1 MPKQKQ
7 NQYLVSVSFST
18 TAFGSV
24 ADMKQFLDHSE
35 VETFLI
41 IRGFSNDVATYIAK
55 EMGMTD
61 TRDLS
66 YMSVEDVENIL
77 PDLTEEDK
85 KHLSDIITWAQE
97 HKRMIAYNCA

>member
-7 NQYLVSVSFST
+7 NPYLVSVSFST
-18 TAFGSV
+18 AAFGSV
-24 ADMKQFLDHSE
+24 ADLKQFYEESDLL
-35 VETFLI
+35 TFLI
-41 IRGFSNDVATYIAK
+41 VRGFSIDVALHIVK
-55 EMGMTD
+55 ELKMEH

-66 YMSVEDVENIL
+66 YMLKEDVEDIL

-85 KHLSDIITWAQE
+85 KHLSDIIAWAHE